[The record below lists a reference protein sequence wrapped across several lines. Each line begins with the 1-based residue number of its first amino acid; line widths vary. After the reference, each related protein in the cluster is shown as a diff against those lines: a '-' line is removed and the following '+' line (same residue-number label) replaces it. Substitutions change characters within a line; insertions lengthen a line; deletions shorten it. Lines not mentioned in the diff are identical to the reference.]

1 MCYSSTSE
9 AQDQC
14 RIRSVIFALWQ
25 RQAALFWYN
34 TSLEKRSIYVMNPN
48 QVVADTKTKLDAA
61 HGHYQE
67 QLKSLRTGR
76 ASAAMLDGV
85 VVQAYGQPMPLNQVA
100 NVTAPEAQL
109 LQITPF
115 DPSNLQ
121 AIASAIRDNPS
132 LGLNPSDDG
141 RVVRVPV
148 PALNE
153 ERRRDIV
160 KQLGSKQEEA
170 MIAIRNVRRDAMDAI
185 DKAKKDKEIGED
197 DAKRLQTQV
206 EDAAKAAQGQVEAAS
221 KAKEQEIMTV

>member
-1 MCYSSTSE
+1 
-9 AQDQC
+9 
-14 RIRSVIFALWQ
+14 
-25 RQAALFWYN
+25 
-34 TSLEKRSIYVMNPN
+34 MNPT
-48 QVVADTKTKLDAA
+48 QAVTDAKTKFDAA
-61 HGHYQE
+61 VVHYGE
-67 QLKSLRTGR
+67 QLKTLRTGR

-85 VVQAYGQPMPLNQVA
+85 TVVAYGQPMPLNQVA

-121 AIASAIRDNPS
+121 AIASAIRDNPN

-148 PALNE
+148 PALTE

-160 KQLGSKQEEA
+160 KQLGGKQEDA
-170 MIAIRNVRRDAMDAI
+170 MVALRNVRRDAMDAI
-185 DKAKKDKEIGED
+185 DHAKKEKAIGED

-206 EDAAKAAQGQVEAAS
+206 EDAMGQARAQIESAS
-221 KAKEQEIMTV
+221 KAKEAEIMTV